1 MSWDERCLESIRKDK
16 KEIEARYGI
25 RIGQTEV
32 YCARCGKPWGFG
44 RHSCQDMRLE
54 KLKEAKKVKRGVL
67 GAILRGKKDVP
78 LSQDRVYGLNAC
90 SVSREGLQRVLRG
103 I

>member
-1 MSWDERCLESIRKDK
+1 MSWDERCLKSIEKEK

-32 YCARCGKPWGFG
+32 YCVRCGKPWGFG
-44 RHSCQDMRLE
+44 KHTCQDIRFQRLN
-54 KLKEAKKVKRGVL
+54 EAKKIRTP
-67 GAILRGKKDVP
+67 IP
-78 LSQDRVYGLNAC
+78 DRVYDQSASC
-90 SVSREGLQRVLRG
+90 V